1 MSTGRRHSAFT
12 IGELSAVLAATSFVA
27 ALAYSTYRTYAVRE
41 EVSAGIALANSRVL
55 LRPLGNII
63 TICPPLNL
71 ESEHIDEIVA
81 ALEDGLKALDEPA

>member
-1 MSTGRRHSAFT
+1 
-12 IGELSAVLAATSFVA
+12 
-27 ALAYSTYRTYAVRE
+27 
-41 EVSAGIALANSRVL
+41 VL